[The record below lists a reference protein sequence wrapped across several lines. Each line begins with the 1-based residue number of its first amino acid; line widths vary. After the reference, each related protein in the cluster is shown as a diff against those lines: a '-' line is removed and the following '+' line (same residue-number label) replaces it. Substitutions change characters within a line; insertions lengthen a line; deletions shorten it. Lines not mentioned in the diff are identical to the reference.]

1 MNNLR
6 ITIIAI
12 LAIITFWQSPSY
24 AQCKDFN
31 DNVAMPLLYDNEND
45 EQYMLSGR
53 YNTMQ
58 LSEGDDMLVFKS
70 LSKGIKYRFIVV
82 GDESLPKDIN
92 LTIESWDGDVIYD
105 NKNDNFAH
113 AWNFENKKAQRVK
126 IYINIPKSEQG
137 AGSGCG
143 CLSFITGLLSE

>member
-1 MNNLR
+1 MKQLR

-12 LAIITFWQSPSY
+12 FAILAFWQSPCK
-24 AQCKDFN
+24 AQCKEFN
-31 DNVAMPLLYDNEND
+31 DNIAMPLLYDKEND

-70 LSKGIKYRFIVV
+70 LSKGIKYRFIVL
-82 GDESLPKDIN
+82 GDESLPKNIN
-92 LTIESWDGDVIYD
+92 LVIESWDGDVIYD
-105 NKNDNFAH
+105 NKDHNYETI
-113 AWNFENKKAQRVK
+113 WNFENKKAQRVK
-126 IYINIPKSEQG
+126 IYINIPKTETG